1 MATLLQ
7 YCVWLDSVISYLVW
21 PESSIV
27 WKSWES
33 QLKSLEI
40 LTVKKTKR
48 PEGVKAVSVDL
59 DPALHVEVKAVG
71 GLRGQS
77 LPESYTEALT
87 RWLEWVRGGAAV
99 PSPLG
104 ELTPMEERILRGL
117 LMWLRD
123 PGAPKGA
130 GTIMD
135 VLMRLADAY
144 EGIKTRGSPM

>member
-1 MATLLQ
+1 LSRQ
-7 YCVWLDSVISYLVW
+7 EIF
-21 PESSIV
+21 SSFIF
-27 WKSWES
+27 
-33 QLKSLEI
+33 
-40 LTVKKTKR
+40 
-48 PEGVKAVSVDL
+48 GVDL
-59 DPALHVEVKAVG
+59 KQEKEIKPVYVKLDQALHTEAIGIGKAH
-71 GLRGQS
+71 RGQS
-77 LPESYTEALT
+77 APEVYTEALT
-87 RWLEWVRGGAAV
+87 RWLEWVRGGASV